1 MSFSS
6 DLKAYREKHSYTQA
20 AAGGNGVK
28 AIINPYIH
36 TALAPL
42 PKLVNVY
49 RLGT

>member
-28 AIINPYIH
+28 AITIKHNILKIN
-36 TALAPL
+36 ALH
-42 PKLVNVY
+42 
-49 RLGT
+49 